1 MNILVRASEDELLLL
16 RKYARMHNISLS
28 EFIRQS
34 VFERIENEYDLKV
47 YEMATEEYSK
57 DATTYTLDE
66 VEKELS
72 LK

>member
-1 MNILVRASEDELLLL
+1 MNISVRMSEDESLLL
-16 RKYARMHNISLS
+16 RKYARMNNISLS
-28 EFIRQS
+28 ELIRQS
-34 VFERIENEYDLKV
+34 VFERIENEHDLKA
-47 YEMATEEYSK
+47 YETAMEEYRK

>member
-1 MNILVRASEDELLLL
+1 MSEDESLLL
-16 RKYARMHNISLS
+16 RKYARMNNISLS

-47 YEMATEEYSK
+47 YETATEEYSK

-66 VEKELS
+66 VQKELS